1 MPACPVCETENPANA
16 VECASCGR
24 VLRSAAEVPG
34 FAPPVEGFESTMQ
47 EPVRVDVEPVP
58 GLEGTQVASPGLRV
72 TAERL
77 AVERTPHES
86 NGAPV
91 QWVPG
96 QLEIERG
103 REAQSGERTPA
114 PAESDRCPWCG
125 ATSPSAVCDTC
136 GRARARYLAASVRD
150 AARAGDFVLCPA
162 CLARVFPG
170 VRCVECGVPLPARDR

>member
-16 VECASCGR
+16 VECARCGR
-24 VLRSAAEVPG
+24 VLRSAADVPG
-34 FAPPVEGFESTMQ
+34 FAPPIEGFEPTLQ
-47 EPVRVDVEPVP
+47 EPARVDVEQVP
-58 GLEGTQVASPGLRV
+58 GLEPTQVASPGLRV

-96 QLEIERG
+96 QMEIERG
-103 REAQSGERTPA
+103 REAHSGERTPA

-125 ATSPSAVCDTC
+125 AISQSAVCDTC
-136 GRARARYLAASVRD
+136 GRARARSLAASERD